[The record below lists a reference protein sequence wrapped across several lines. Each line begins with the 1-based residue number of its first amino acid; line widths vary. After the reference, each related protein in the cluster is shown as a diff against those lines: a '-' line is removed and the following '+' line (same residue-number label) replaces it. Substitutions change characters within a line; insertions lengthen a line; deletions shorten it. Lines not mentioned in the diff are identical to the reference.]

1 MGAAVEQKGT
11 MMHCLTICFGPAGTT
26 WALMFK
32 TKEAAE
38 AAYAREW
45 VTPGLGIEVVD
56 DFEQNITIKTDDV
69 HAVMLEDMSLS
80 KLAHIERALHNVRTQ
95 AEGNKMAQADPALQ
109 HLTRGPGII
118 SPVPMGNGRFPAG

>member
-1 MGAAVEQKGT
+1 

-38 AAYAREW
+38 ANWNSVAMKSSNV
-45 VTPGLGIEVVD
+45 VTRFRD
-56 DFEQNITIKTDDV
+56 DFGQELVLETDKI
-69 HAVMLEDMSLS
+69 HGIMLEDMSLS
-80 KLAHIERALHNVRTQ
+80 KLAHIERALHQARMQ
-95 AEGNKMAQADPALQ
+95 AEGQKMAQADPALAQ
-109 HLTRGPGII
+109 AGRGPGII